1 MKTSIKNNYESVLEY
16 LNELSNSELV
26 SIHNKYCQ
34 SINDYDNEIHHN
46 EDDFFE
52 TFFDGRVIEAVR
64 AISYGD
70 YNYNHNFVMFDG
82 YANLKSF
89 DDPTDEIDLS
99 DIANDILENPENY
112 YDIELEDEEE
122 PEEDTDEETED

>member
-1 MKTSIKNNYESVLEY
+1 MKTAIRNNYESVLEY

-26 SIHNKYCQ
+26 SIHNEYCQ
-34 SINDYDNEIHHN
+34 SINDCDNEIHHN

-64 AISYGD
+64 AISYGY

-122 PEEDTDEETED
+122 PEEDTDEEMEE

>member
-1 MKTSIKNNYESVLEY
+1 MKTAIRNNYESVLEY

-34 SINDYDNEIHHN
+34 SINDCDNEIHHN

-122 PEEDTDEETED
+122 PEEDTDEEMEE

>member
-1 MKTSIKNNYESVLEY
+1 MKTAIRNNYESVLEY
-16 LNELSNSELV
+16 LNELCNHELV
-26 SIHNKYCQ
+26 SIYNEYCQ
-34 SINDYDNEIHHN
+34 SINDCDSEIHHN

-52 TFFDGRVIEAVR
+52 TFFEGRVIEAVR

-82 YANLKSF
+82 NANLKSF
-89 DDPTDEIDLS
+89 DNPEDEIDLS

-112 YDIELEDEEE
+112 FDIEFEEE
-122 PEEDTDEETED
+122 EEEEETED